1 MASFC
6 IHLYRRKKEIKKVK
20 KELTQIRNDDR
31 IFFVVK
37 KRRNN
42 LNNWIPKKRLTG
54 SRDGGNILTVALGE
68 KDTRLK
74 KQKSVDTQFKAC

>member
-54 SRDGGNILTVALGE
+54 SRDGGMILTVALGE
-68 KDTRLK
+68 KDTRIK
-74 KQKSVDTQFKAC
+74 K